1 MAHIVDKRMD
11 KKLKIDDMPILRD
24 FPEVF
29 PKDLPGLLPNRKMEF
44 EIDLVPEMKPIWK
57 TPYRMAPTEL
67 KELHKQ
73 PQELLEKGFICPS
86 YSPWGALMLFV
97 KKKDGSMGLCIDYRE
112 LNKVTIKNKYPL
124 PRVDDLFDQ
133 LKVPQSFLRLICI
146 QAIIN

>member
-24 FPEVF
+24 FPKVF
-29 PKDLPGLLPNRKMEF
+29 PKDLPSLPPNRKMEF

-57 TPYRMAPTEL
+57 MPYRMAPTEL

-86 YSPWGALMLFV
+86 YSPWGAPMLFV
-97 KKKDGSMGLCIDYRE
+97 KKKDGSMRLCIDYRE

-124 PRVDDLFDQ
+124 PRVDNLFDQ